1 MLISVIIPV
10 YNSEK
15 YLCRC
20 LDSVIEQ
27 SLKDIEIICINDGS
41 TDNSLYLLQK
51 YSKQDDRLKIYNQ
64 ENQGAGAARNKGLKL
79 ATGKYIA
86 FADPDD
92 FYPDNEVLRD
102 LYRAIENNKV
112 NIAGGGLIEFLP
124 DLRYRKEYAEQELK
138 TFKKDCIVKYS
149 DYQYDYF
156 FQRFIYS
163 RKFLIQHEIE
173 FPLYRRQ
180 QDIVFFVKAMIKAK
194 KFYALKRI
202 AYCYRVD
209 YKLKLRSQQEM
220 AETVEVTQAL
230 LHMCREYKLR
240 KLYNRILK
248 RYIFQKFEQ
257 ILVEIGLSKIQY
269 MLHKYIFQLR
279 FKIFFNK
286 FYKDNVLIRRADL

>member
-92 FYPDNEVLRD
+92 FYPDKDVLSD

-138 TFKKDCIVKYS
+138 TFTKNCILKYS

-163 RKFLIQHEIE
+163 RKFLIQQKIE

-180 QDIVFFVKAMIKAK
+180 QDILFFVKAMIKAK

-248 RYIFQKFEQ
+248 RYIFQKIEQ

>member
-64 ENQGAGAARNKGLKL
+64 ENQGAGAARNKGMKL
-79 ATGKYIA
+79 AAGKYIA

-92 FYPDNEVLRD
+92 FYPDKDVLSD

-194 KFYALKRI
+194 KFYALKRTS
-202 AYCYRVD
+202 YCYRVD
-209 YKLKLRSQQEM
+209 YKLKLRSKQEM

-248 RYIFQKFEQ
+248 RYIFQKIEQ

-286 FYKDNVLIRRADL
+286 FYKDDVLIRRADL

>member
-10 YNSEK
+10 YNSEQ

-20 LDSVIEQ
+20 LDSVTQQ

-41 TDNSLYLLQK
+41 TDNSLHLLQK
-51 YSKQDDRLKIYNQ
+51 YSEKDNRIKIYNQ
-64 ENQGAGAARNKGLKL
+64 KNQGSGAARNKGMKL
-79 ATGKYIA
+79 AAGKYIA

-92 FYPDNEVLRD
+92 FYPDKDVLSD

-124 DLRYRKEYAEQELK
+124 DMRYRKEYAEQELK
-138 TFKKDCIVKYS
+138 TFTKDGIVKYS

-163 RKFLIQHEIE
+163 RKFLIQNEIE

-194 KFYALKRI
+194 KFYALKRTS
-202 AYCYRVD
+202 YCYRVD
-209 YKLKLRSQQEM
+209 YKLKLRSKQEM

-248 RYIFQKFEQ
+248 RYIFQKIEQ

>member
-27 SLKDIEIICINDGS
+27 SLKNIEIICINDGS
-41 TDNSLYLLQK
+41 TDNSLHLLQK
-51 YSKQDDRLKIYNQ
+51 YSKQDDRVKIYNQ

-79 ATGKYIA
+79 ATGKYVV

-92 FYPDNEVLRD
+92 FYPDKDVLSD

-124 DLRYRKEYAEQELK
+124 DMRYRKEYAEQELK
-138 TFKKDCIVKYS
+138 TFTKNCILKYS

-163 RKFLIQHEIE
+163 RKFLIQQKIE

-194 KFYALKRI
+194 KFYALKRTS
-202 AYCYRVD
+202 YCYRVD
-209 YKLKLRSQQEM
+209 YKLKLRSKQEM

-248 RYIFQKFEQ
+248 RYIFQKIEQ

>member
-10 YNSEK
+10 YNSEQ

-27 SLKDIEIICINDGS
+27 SLKNIEIICINDGS
-41 TDNSLYLLQK
+41 TDNSLHLLQK
-51 YSKQDDRLKIYNQ
+51 YSKQDDRVKIYNQ

-79 ATGKYIA
+79 ATGKYVV

-92 FYPDNEVLRD
+92 FYPDKDVLSD

-124 DLRYRKEYAEQELK
+124 DMRYRKEYAEQELK
-138 TFKKDCIVKYS
+138 TFTKDGIVKYS

-163 RKFLIQHEIE
+163 RKFLIQQKIE

-194 KFYALKRI
+194 KFYALKRTS
-202 AYCYRVD
+202 YCYRVD
-209 YKLKLRSQQEM
+209 YKLKLRSKQEM

-248 RYIFQKFEQ
+248 RYIFQKIEQ

>member
-64 ENQGAGAARNKGLKL
+64 ENQGAGAARNKGMKL
-79 ATGKYIA
+79 AAGKYIA

-92 FYPDNEVLRD
+92 FYPDKDVLSD

-138 TFKKDCIVKYS
+138 TFTKNCILKYS

-163 RKFLIQHEIE
+163 RKFLIQQKIE

-194 KFYALKRI
+194 KFYALKRTS
-202 AYCYRVD
+202 YCYRVD
-209 YKLKLRSQQEM
+209 YKVKLFSKQEM
-220 AETVEVTQAL
+220 AETVEVPQAL

-248 RYIFQKFEQ
+248 RYIFQKIEQ

>member
-41 TDNSLYLLQK
+41 TDNSLHLLQK

-79 ATGKYIA
+79 ATGKYVV

-92 FYPDNEVLRD
+92 FYPDKDVLSD

-138 TFKKDCIVKYS
+138 TFTKNCILKYS

-163 RKFLIQHEIE
+163 RKFLIQQKIG

-194 KFYALKRI
+194 KFYALKRTS
-202 AYCYRVD
+202 YCYRVD
-209 YKLKLRSQQEM
+209 YKLKLRSKQEM

-248 RYIFQKFEQ
+248 RYIFQKIEQ

>member
-92 FYPDNEVLRD
+92 FYPDKDVLSD

-138 TFKKDCIVKYS
+138 TFTKNCILKYS

-163 RKFLIQHEIE
+163 RKFLIQQKIE

-194 KFYALKRI
+194 KFYALKRTS
-202 AYCYRVD
+202 YCYRVD
-209 YKLKLRSQQEM
+209 YKLKLRSKQEM

-248 RYIFQKFEQ
+248 RYIFQKIEQ